1 MRQHIKFCKK
11 LLIMIFQMIFLM
23 ITIPALP
30 RRIITPEGVV
40 AGEVEVLDAIL
51 GGVDEKIV
59 PQSGLKLQV

>member
-1 MRQHIKFCKK
+1 
-11 LLIMIFQMIFLM
+11 MIFQMIFLM

-51 GGVDEKIV
+51 VGVDEKIV